1 MVPYYPRGGGG
12 GGCFYYDQKKRKQC
26 IGGGGGGGGGGEVDL
41 NAIMKQ
47 GNIYY
52 KKKRESEENAKMLFG
67 RKIEASFV
75 IIYIRKMLVEV

>member
-1 MVPYYPRGGGG
+1 MLITCQLSANLLKSTNQRDVNGS
-12 GGCFYYDQKKRKQC
+12 
-26 IGGGGGGGGGGEVDL
+26 ILSAGGGGEVDL